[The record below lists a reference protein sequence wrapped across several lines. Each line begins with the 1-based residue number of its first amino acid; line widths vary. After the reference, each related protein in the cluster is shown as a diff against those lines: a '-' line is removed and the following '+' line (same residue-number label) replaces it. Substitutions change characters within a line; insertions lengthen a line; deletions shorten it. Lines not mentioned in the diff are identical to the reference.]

1 MIESTAI
8 LRFSGVSAQK
18 MRQMAD
24 LVRGKNVAEAL
35 HSLQFQTKAS
45 AKPMFKLISSAVANA
60 REKSNAAQE
69 RFEADSYVVTSV
81 MVDEGPMQKRFRPRA
96 QGRAYRIRK
105 RSCHVQLVLGADA
118 GAAAKRRRAPA
129 RSIAAAVTPA
139 KADAAAGAKRGKKTK
154 AAAAAK

>member
-1 MIESTAI
+1 MVESTAI

-24 LVRGKNVAEAL
+24 LVRGKDVTVAL

-60 REKSNAAQE
+60 REKSNAAEE
-69 RFEADSYVVTSV
+69 RFEADAYFVKAV
-81 MVDEGPMQKRFRPRA
+81 MVDEGPTQKRFRPRA

-105 RSCHVQLVLGADA
+105 RSCHVQLVLGAHA
-118 GAAAKRRRAPA
+118 GAALKRRTAPA
-129 RSIAAAVTPA
+129 KASAAVTP
-139 KADAAAGAKRGKKTK
+139 KKTEAAAAAKRGKKTK